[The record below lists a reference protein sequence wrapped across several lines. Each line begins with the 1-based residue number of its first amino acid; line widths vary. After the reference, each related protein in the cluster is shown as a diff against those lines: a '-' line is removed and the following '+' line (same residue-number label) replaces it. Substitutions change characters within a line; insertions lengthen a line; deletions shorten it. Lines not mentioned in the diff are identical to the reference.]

1 MAYFAGDE
9 SVRYG
14 DTDDD
19 EEAANLDIEQTKM
32 QLRRMSLDLNASG
45 ARRYGVV
52 DANPTSQEL
61 RSKSHVKNTEGSL
74 DSDDDTIVEEEEE
87 VDELD
92 VTEIEEVE
100 EEFLEEEVIEEEVV
114 DGFEVLEEIA
124 EEYEE
129 EEVLQPETIVE
140 GVEDEDEEVEEDE
153 EDEATEDEV
162 REAIIYILKQEKPID
177 NGYLTSSQATRMMA
191 LPFKDMREIMK
202 HFELCDNAGEPIQW
216 GVIADIVTPEGQG
229 DDSNDEDENSNV
241 DTDEEDENELCAAH
255 GYSYCVEC
263 EVGLESSSSSSDES
277 DNDEVGSLGSG
288 YDLQLPPKG
297 IDDEGHV
304 SDISKLDQ
312 TDFDDISD

>member
-32 QLRRMSLDLNASG
+32 ELRRMSLDLNASG
-45 ARRYGVV
+45 AKRYGVIGM
-52 DANPTSQEL
+52 NSLSQEGRPKAL
-61 RSKSHVKNTEGSL
+61 LKDSGGVIY
-74 DSDDDTIVEEEEE
+74 SDDDTIVEEEE
-87 VDELD
+87 VDEEVD
-92 VTEIEEVE
+92 VTEIEEE
-100 EEFLEEEVIEEEVV
+100 EEEILEEVIEEVM
-114 DGFEVLEEIA
+114 DGFDVLEEVA

-129 EEVLQPETIVE
+129 EVYQPDTIAE
-140 GVEDEDEEVEEDE
+140 GDEEEDDDEEEAEE
-153 EDEATEDEV
+153 EDEATEEEV

-177 NGYLTSSQATRMMA
+177 NGYLTSAQATRMMA

-216 GVIADIVTPEGQG
+216 GVIADIVTPEGDG
-229 DDSNDEDENSNV
+229 NDSSDEDE
-241 DTDEEDENELCAAH
+241 DDEEDENEFCLAH

-263 EVGLESSSSSSDES
+263 DVGLKPSSSSSDES
-277 DNDEVGSLGSG
+277 EDDELRSLGSG
-288 YDLQLPPKG
+288 YDLQVPNKD
-297 IDDEGHV
+297 IDDTGHI

-312 TDFDDISD
+312 TDFDDLSD